1 MNVSGFNHLTLR
13 VRGLKQSLRFYCGLL
28 GMKLVHKGRK
38 DVYLEWGNA
47 WICLLE
53 RPEESSAASG
63 PGMDHVAFS
72 ILEPD
77 FFQAVSLLKEH
88 RVEMVREPVY
98 RGGGWSVQFKDPDG
112 IVLELFTGNLEKRMI
127 HWTA

>member
-13 VRGLKQSLRFYCGLL
+13 VRNLEQSLRFYCGLL

-53 RPEESSAASG
+53 RPEESSAA
-63 PGMDHVAFS
+63 
-72 ILEPD
+72 
-77 FFQAVSLLKEH
+77 
-88 RVEMVREPVY
+88 
-98 RGGGWSVQFKDPDG
+98 
-112 IVLELFTGNLEKRMI
+112 
-127 HWTA
+127 

>member
-13 VRGLKQSLRFYCGLL
+13 VRDLEQSLRFYCGLL

-53 RPEESSAASG
+53 RPDDGSIAAG

-72 ILEPD
+72 IREPD
-77 FFQAVSLLKEH
+77 FFRAVSLLKEH

>member
-13 VRGLKQSLRFYCGLL
+13 VRNLEQSLRFYCGLL

-53 RPEESSAASG
+53 RLEESSAASG
-63 PGMDHVAFS
+63 PGMDHVAFT
-72 ILEPD
+72 IREPD
-77 FFQAVSLLKEH
+77 FFHAVSLLKKNQ
-88 RVEMVREPVY
+88 VEMVREPVF